1 MSERIEAA
9 FRAIGLCG
17 WLHAIDLDSGR
28 EIGLRADEPVV
39 LASVF
44 KVALV
49 TALYRSG
56 LDLTERVE
64 IGERS
69 GGATG
74 VSAMQDPVTMSLRD
88 LAYLAIAVSDNGA
101 ADVLFD
107 AVGDAPVA
115 ALLRELGL
123 PHTRIPH
130 RCRDIAAALVADA
143 GVEDVQGWLDA
154 DPRRLARLSV
164 RDPARTNAG
173 TAREMTSLL
182 AALWA
187 DRAAAPES
195 CAAIRRLM
203 HLQVWPHRL
212 ASGFPLDAVAGKTGH
227 AAGHPQRDR
236 RRRARGRDASRR
248 RRLHALGLARGL
260 APSGR
265 PCDRDRGADRRR
277 RAQGFVQEWSVR
289 LTWCSRQCLEPHA
302 PAMRGSAT

>member
-9 FRAIGLCG
+9 FQAIGLRG
-17 WLHAIDLDSGR
+17 WLHAVDLDSGR
-28 EIGLRADEPVV
+28 EVGLRADEPVV

-49 TALYRSG
+49 TALHRCG

-64 IGERS
+64 ICARS

-74 VSAMQDPVTMSLRD
+74 VSAMLDPVAMSLRD
-88 LAYLAIAVSDNGA
+88 LAYLAIAVSDNAA

-107 AVGDAPVA
+107 AVGDGPVA

-123 PHTRIPH
+123 SKTRIPH
-130 RCRDIAAALVADA
+130 RCRDIAAALVTDA

-173 TAREMTSLL
+173 TAREMTTLL

-203 HLQVWPHRL
+203 RLQVWPHRL
-212 ASGFPLDAVAGKTGH
+212 ASGFPADAVAGKTGTLPGIRNEIGVVERADGTRVAVAVFTRSDSP
-227 AAGHPQRDR
+227 AASLPQ
-236 RRRARGRDASRR
+236 
-248 RRLHALGLARGL
+248 
-260 APSGR
+260 
-265 PCDRDRGADRRR
+265 ADRVIGTAARIAADELR
-277 RAQGFVQEWSVR
+277 SP
-289 LTWCSRQCLEPHA
+289 L
-302 PAMRGSAT
+302 